1 MSRYRDGVNRSAT
14 TISAQ
19 RERQAANAQGYHAG
33 THSSFPDSDSQ
44 VHSGTV
50 RSSNHEEHAAEPDQN
65 RVQTHSSSHVPS
77 SEQRR
82 QQDVQ
87 QGHSSAIDP
96 ATKKFSIAQAYRG
109 AGHKFALGAVYGRL
123 SPRTD
128 LQPLSDGTS
137 VSINGT
143 SYEIGGHYPDM
154 SVFVDGPED
163 DDWLHEVNDS
173 ENPRA
178 GYMCCDSRGLLN
190 VGFLLIV
197 CISVIT
203 LFVGWPVL
211 YYANTLSNHALWG
224 PKATALPEGP
234 TWINVIDNNGS
245 SQRTT
250 QSPLRGLIDQDT
262 PASAMNKTSSDGKRK
277 MKLVFSDEFN
287 EDGRTFF
294 EGDDPYWTAL
304 AAPLKRF
311 LPFPFSDWQTGNYE
325 WYTPL
330 GATTK
335 GGALRI
341 SLAKQPINNLDFK
354 SAMLQSWNKLCIQGG
369 YLEVSLVLPGAP
381 KVGGYWSAV
390 WMMANLGR
398 AGYGATTEGMWPYAY
413 DSCDVGTMPHQTYF
427 ANGTGGPPAAE
438 ETKLSFLPGQKLSRC
453 TCSTSTDHP
462 GPKHGDGSWM
472 GRGASE
478 LDLLEGTGPISM
490 SMQTAPFNADH
501 RLTPGYTHL
510 FDSNDW
516 MNSYTGG
523 SYQQTMSGIIN
534 IPEAAHQLSGA
545 EYYRNQD
552 PYVIWMTAGRKS
564 WTLRAGALGPDEETE
579 VGQRLVPPEPVIIL
593 NLGLSNGFGYV
604 DFDHLKF
611 PGVMSVDYV
620 RFYQDEG
627 MESLSCDGAFPE
639 MPTVSYID
647 KYSEAYQNPNL
658 TAWRGKRKNAVSL
671 RAPLNMM
678 KDECS

>member
-294 EGDDPYWTAL
+294 EGDDPYWT
-304 AAPLKRF
+304 
-311 LPFPFSDWQTGNYE
+311 
-325 WYTPL
+325 
-330 GATTK
+330 
-335 GGALRI
+335 
-341 SLAKQPINNLDFK
+341 
-354 SAMLQSWNKLCIQGG
+354 
-369 YLEVSLVLPGAP
+369 
-381 KVGGYWSAV
+381 
-390 WMMANLGR
+390 
-398 AGYGATTEGMWPYAY
+398 
-413 DSCDVGTMPHQTYF
+413 
-427 ANGTGGPPAAE
+427 
-438 ETKLSFLPGQKLSRC
+438 
-453 TCSTSTDHP
+453 
-462 GPKHGDGSWM
+462 
-472 GRGASE
+472 
-478 LDLLEGTGPISM
+478 
-490 SMQTAPFNADH
+490 
-501 RLTPGYTHL
+501 
-510 FDSNDW
+510 
-516 MNSYTGG
+516 
-523 SYQQTMSGIIN
+523 
-534 IPEAAHQLSGA
+534 
-545 EYYRNQD
+545 
-552 PYVIWMTAGRKS
+552 
-564 WTLRAGALGPDEETE
+564 
-579 VGQRLVPPEPVIIL
+579 
-593 NLGLSNGFGYV
+593 
-604 DFDHLKF
+604 
-611 PGVMSVDYV
+611 
-620 RFYQDEG
+620 
-627 MESLSCDGAFPE
+627 
-639 MPTVSYID
+639 
-647 KYSEAYQNPNL
+647 
-658 TAWRGKRKNAVSL
+658 
-671 RAPLNMM
+671 
-678 KDECS
+678 

>member
-294 EGDDPYWTAL
+294 EGDDPYWTAVDL
-304 AAPLKRF
+304 HY
-311 LPFPFSDWQTGNYE
+311 WQTGNYE

-369 YLEVSLVLPGAP
+369 YLEVSWAP

-478 LDLLEGTGPISM
+478 LD
-490 SMQTAPFNADH
+490 
-501 RLTPGYTHL
+501 
-510 FDSNDW
+510 
-516 MNSYTGG
+516 
-523 SYQQTMSGIIN
+523 
-534 IPEAAHQLSGA
+534 
-545 EYYRNQD
+545 YYRNQD

-658 TAWRGKRKNAVSL
+658 TAWRGKRKNA
-671 RAPLNMM
+671 AYGQKFPLNMM

>member
-294 EGDDPYWTAL
+294 EGDDPYWTAVDL
-304 AAPLKRF
+304 HY
-311 LPFPFSDWQTGNYE
+311 WQTGNYE

-369 YLEVSLVLPGAP
+369 YLEVSWAP

-478 LDLLEGTGPISM
+478 LD
-490 SMQTAPFNADH
+490 
-501 RLTPGYTHL
+501 
-510 FDSNDW
+510 
-516 MNSYTGG
+516 
-523 SYQQTMSGIIN
+523 
-534 IPEAAHQLSGA
+534 
-545 EYYRNQD
+545 YYRNQD

-579 VGQRLVPPEPVIIL
+579 VGQRLVPPEPMYLIL

-658 TAWRGKRKNAVSL
+658 TAWRGKRKNA
-671 RAPLNMM
+671 AYGQKFPLNMM